1 MIKPPPPKPRGVA
14 GFLLPF
20 FLAAG
25 GLGLGLDLMLEPIG
39 GFSIAAQPG
48 GRAVLGVL
56 AASGLVLVAHAL
68 RWALG
73 RTSDHAEG
81 GARARDR
88 A

>member
-20 FLAAG
+20 FVAAG
-25 GLGLGLDLMLEPIG
+25 GLGLGLDLMLEPIAR
-39 GFSIAAQPG
+39 FSIAAQPG
-48 GRAVLGVL
+48 ARAVLGVAL
-56 AASGLVLVAHAL
+56 AAGLVLVAHAL

-73 RTSDHAEG
+73 RATETADG
-81 GARARDR
+81 GPRARDR